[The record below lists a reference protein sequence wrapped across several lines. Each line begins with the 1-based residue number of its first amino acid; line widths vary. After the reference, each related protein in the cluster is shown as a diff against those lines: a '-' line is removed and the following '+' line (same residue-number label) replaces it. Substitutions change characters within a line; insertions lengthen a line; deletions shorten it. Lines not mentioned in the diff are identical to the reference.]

1 MMFLPVSQN
10 QALEGTFYRQWLI
23 SIFILQLE
31 KACKKDVMHYSH
43 YATLISLGLL
53 IQ

>member
-1 MMFLPVSQN
+1 MLLPVTQN
-10 QALEGTFYRQWLI
+10 QAFETTFYRQWLI

-31 KACKKDVMHYSH
+31 KVCKKDAMHYSH
-43 YATLISLGLL
+43 YVTLISLGLL